1 MVVTV
6 RFTIRMFL
14 VFSDWKESNATK
26 LSCEKVWFLKTEAS
40 PESLEK
46 GFKFAQ
52 EDLTFWKF
60 DEIFTDL

>member
-1 MVVTV
+1 
-6 RFTIRMFL
+6 
-14 VFSDWKESNATK
+14 
-26 LSCEKVWFLKTEAS
+26 LKTEAS